1 MFKLLAYLSLRSID
15 INACTFEK
23 QLDILNI

>member
-1 MFKLLAYLSLRSID
+1 MFKLLAYLSLRLVD
-15 INACTFEK
+15 INVCTFEK